1 MRFCS
6 YCGQS
11 VNLRIPDGDNR
22 ERHVCEG
29 CGVIHYQNPKIVAG
43 CIPRWQDKVLL
54 CRRAIEPRKGLW
66 TLPAGFMENGE
77 TTEQA
82 AQRETHEEA
91 CAEVQALS
99 LYTLFN
105 LPNINQVYMFFR
117 AELVAPEYA
126 SGIESLDVD
135 LFAEHEI
142 PWNELAFPVVHES
155 LKLYFSDLK
164 AGIFHTYTGDI
175 IRDKGNW
182 LKFSVENV
190 RTSTRTK

>member
-6 YCGQS
+6 YCGEGVS
-11 VNLRIPDGDNR
+11 LRIPEGDNR
-22 ERHVCEG
+22 ERHVCG
-29 CGVIHYQNPKIVAG
+29 NCGVIHYQNPKIVAG

-82 AQRETHEEA
+82 ARRETHEEA
-91 CAEVQALS
+91 CAHVEALS

-126 SGIESLDVD
+126 SGSESLEVG
-135 LFAEHEI
+135 LFTEREI
-142 PWNELAFPVVHES
+142 PWKELAFPVVHES
-155 LKLYFSDLK
+155 LRLYFSDLSS
-164 AGIFHTYTGDI
+164 GTFHTYTGDI

-190 RTSTRTK
+190 RNSTHTK